1 MLELA
6 PPPSSAT
13 RRNHPSEVTHYILH
27 FSVSFQSPLGRR
39 LWYNVD
45 KAMDQT
51 LQILIQNGY
60 LDEAGA
66 SDLADLAKT
75 ESKSVRRL
83 VIDQGILDEDSLLSV
98 MAAYQDTEAIDL
110 ASMTIDTDV
119 TEAIPASTARMYNV
133 FPVAVDDTS
142 VTLATFDIVDP
153 RISDEIL
160 FTLSKEVRFVFA
172 REKDVLDRIAQ
183 YYGDANESV
192 ADMIKS
198 LGEGMTDDETLAAA
212 GNANDIASVESMAN
226 SNAIIKFVN
235 LILYQGVVDHAADIH
250 IEPFEDDFKIRYR
263 VDGALYAMKAPDVK
277 MAPAI
282 ISRVKILAGLNIAE
296 RRVPQDGRIALT
308 VAGRPVDLRV
318 SCLPTAH
325 GESVVMRILD
335 QTTTSLDLENVG
347 LPEDVYEQITMDIEK
362 PNGIFIVTGP
372 TGSGKTT
379 TLYSILRRINQIDTK
394 LLTAEEPVEYNVD
407 GIIQVPIDARAGNT
421 FARVLRAFLRQ
432 DPDVMMIGEIRDL
445 ETAEIAVQ
453 AALTGHFVF
462 STLHTNDAAG
472 AVMRLVD
479 MNVAPYL
486 LASTLE
492 GVLGQ
497 RLVRTCCKD
506 CKKSYEPDDDT
517 LSRIEMT
524 REQIGDRPFYYGTGC
539 KTCNGTGYKGRK
551 GVFEYLRMSNP
562 VRELVNDRAPTL
574 IIREKARELGM
585 RTMREDGI
593 RSILDGYTT
602 VDEVLR
608 YT

>member
-1 MLELA
+1 MLD
-6 PPPSSAT
+6 P
-13 RRNHPSEVTHYILH
+13 I
-27 FSVSFQSPLGRR
+27 
-39 LWYNVD
+39 
-45 KAMDQT
+45 
-51 LQILIQNGY
+51 LQILVQNGY
-60 LDEAGA
+60 IDDDTAK
-66 SDLADLAKT
+66 DLQEISKT
-75 ESKSVRRL
+75 ESKTIRQL
-83 VIDQGILDEDSLLSV
+83 VIDQGILSEDDLLAA

-110 ASMTIDTDV
+110 GSMTIDTDV
-119 TEAIPASTARMYNV
+119 TNAIPASTARMYNV
-133 FPVAVDDTS
+133 FPVASDDSS
-142 VTLATFDIVDP
+142 VTLATFDLVDP
-153 RISDEIL
+153 RISDEML
-160 FTLSKEVRFVFA
+160 FTLSKEVKFVFA
-172 REKDVLDRIAQ
+172 REKDVMDRIAQ

-198 LGEGMTDDETLAAA
+198 LGEGMSDDEGLTA
-212 GNANDIASVESMAN
+212 NVNDITSVENAAN
-226 SNAIIKFVN
+226 SSAIIRFVN
-235 LILYQGVVDHAADIH
+235 LVLYQGVVDRASDIH
-250 IEPFEDDFKIRYR
+250 IEPFEKDFKIRYR
-263 VDGALYAMKAPDVK
+263 VDGALYEMKAPDVK

-282 ISRVKILAGLNIAE
+282 ISRIKIRSNLNIAE
-296 RRVPQDGRIALT
+296 RRIPQDGRIALT
-308 VAGRPVDLRV
+308 VAGKPVDLRV

-335 QTTTSLDLENVG
+335 QSATSLDLENVG

-407 GIIQVPIDARAGNT
+407 GIVQVPIDAQAGNT
-421 FARVLRAFLRQ
+421 FAKVLRAFLRQ

-486 LASTLE
+486 LSSTLE

-497 RLVRTCCKD
+497 RLVRTCCRD
-506 CKKSYEPDDDT
+506 CKQAYEPDDET
-517 LSRIEMT
+517 LDRIEMT
-524 REQIGDRPFYYGTGC
+524 RDQIGGRPFYFGKGC

-562 VRELVNDRAPTL
+562 LRELVNNRAPTL
-574 IIREKARELGM
+574 VIREKARELGM

>member
-1 MLELA
+1 
-6 PPPSSAT
+6 
-13 RRNHPSEVTHYILH
+13 
-27 FSVSFQSPLGRR
+27 
-39 LWYNVD
+39 
-45 KAMDQT
+45 MDQI
-51 LQILIQNGY
+51 LQILVQNGY
-60 LDEAGA
+60 IDDAGA
-66 SDLADLAKT
+66 KDLQDLAKT
-75 ESKSVRRL
+75 ESKTTRQL
-83 VIDQGILDEDSLLSV
+83 VIDQGILDEDSLLAA

-110 ASMTIDTDV
+110 GNMTIDTEV

-133 FPVAVDDTS
+133 FPVAADESS
-142 VTLATFDIVDP
+142 VTLATFDLVDP

-172 REKDVLDRIAQ
+172 REKDVMDRIAQ
-183 YYGDANESV
+183 YYGDANASV

-198 LGEGMTDDETLAAA
+198 LGEGMSDDEALAAGA
-212 GNANDIASVESMAN
+212 NANDIASMESAAN
-226 SNAIIKFVN
+226 SNAIIRFVN

-250 IEPFEDDFKIRYR
+250 IEPFEHDFKIRYR

-379 TLYSILRRINQIDTK
+379 TLYSVLRRINQIDTK
-394 LLTAEEPVEYNVD
+394 LLTAEEPVEYNMD
-407 GIIQVPIDARAGNT
+407 GIVQVPIDARAGNT

-497 RLVRTCCKD
+497 RLVRTCCKE
-506 CKKSYEPDDDT
+506 CKEAYEPDDET
-517 LSRIEMT
+517 LERIEMT
-524 REQIGDRPFYYGTGC
+524 RDQIGGRPFYFGKGC

-562 VRELVNDRAPTL
+562 LRELVNNKAPTL
-574 IIREKARELGM
+574 IIREKALELGM

>member
-1 MLELA
+1 
-6 PPPSSAT
+6 
-13 RRNHPSEVTHYILH
+13 
-27 FSVSFQSPLGRR
+27 
-39 LWYNVD
+39 
-45 KAMDQT
+45 MDQI

-60 LDEAGA
+60 IDETGA
-66 SDLADLAKT
+66 AEIADLAKT
-75 ESKSVRRL
+75 ESKSVRKQIL
-83 VIDQGILDEDSLLSV
+83 DSGILDEDSLLAAMS
-98 MAAYQDTEAIDL
+98 AYQDTEAIDL
-110 ASMTIDTDV
+110 GSLTIDSSVTD
-119 TEAIPASTARMYNV
+119 TIPASTARMYNV
-133 FPVAVDDTS
+133 FPVAADDSS

-153 RISDEIL
+153 RISDEML

-172 REKDVLDRIAQ
+172 REKDVMDRISQ
-183 YYGDANESV
+183 YYGDANDSV

-212 GNANDIASVESMAN
+212 SSVNDIASMENAAN
-226 SNAIIKFVN
+226 SSAIIKFVN
-235 LILYQGVVDHAADIH
+235 LVLYQGVVDHAADIH
-250 IEPFEDDFKIRYR
+250 IEPFENDFKIRYR
-263 VDGALYAMKAPDVK
+263 VDGALYEMKAPDVK

-282 ISRVKILAGLNIAE
+282 ISRIKILANLNIAE

-379 TLYSILRRINQIDTK
+379 TLYSVLRRINTIDSK

-407 GIIQVPIDARAGNT
+407 GIVQVPIDARVGNT
-421 FARVLRAFLRQ
+421 FATVLRAFLRQ
-432 DPDVMMIGEIRDL
+432 DPDIMMVGEIRDL

-486 LASTLE
+486 LSSTLE
-492 GVLGQ
+492 AVLGQ
-497 RLVRTCCKD
+497 RLVRTVCRECKQA
-506 CKKSYEPDDDT
+506 YEPDNET
-517 LSRIEMT
+517 LERIEMT
-524 REQIGDRPFYYGTGC
+524 RDQIGGRPFYFGKGC
-539 KTCNGTGYKGRK
+539 KTCNGTGYKGRR

-562 VRELVNDRAPTL
+562 LRELINNKAPTL
-574 IIREKARELGM
+574 VIREKARELGM

-593 RSILDGYTT
+593 RAILDGYTT

>member
-1 MLELA
+1 MID
-6 PPPSSAT
+6 P
-13 RRNHPSEVTHYILH
+13 I
-27 FSVSFQSPLGRR
+27 
-39 LWYNVD
+39 
-45 KAMDQT
+45 
-51 LQILIQNGY
+51 LQILVQNGY
-60 LDEAGA
+60 IDEEQAKYLQ
-66 SDLADLAKT
+66 DLSKT
-75 ESKSVRRL
+75 EAKPVRRL
-83 VIDQGILDEDSLLSV
+83 VIDQEVLSEDDRLSA

-110 ASMTIDTDV
+110 GARTLETEI

-142 VTLATFDIVDP
+142 VTLATFDLVDP
-153 RISDEIL
+153 RISDEML

-172 REKDVLDRIAQ
+172 REKDVMDRISQ
-183 YYGDANESV
+183 YYGDASDSV

-198 LGEGMTDDETLAAA
+198 LGEGMDDDASLAA
-212 GNANDIASVESMAN
+212 NSNDIASMENAAN
-226 SNAIIKFVN
+226 SSAIIRFVN
-235 LILYQGVVDHAADIH
+235 LVLYQGVVDRAADIH
-250 IEPFEDDFKIRYR
+250 IEPFEHDFKIRYR
-263 VDGALYAMKAPDVK
+263 VDGALYEMKAPDVK

-282 ISRVKILAGLNIAE
+282 ISRIKILANLNIAE
-296 RRVPQDGRIALT
+296 RRIPQDGRIALT
-308 VAGRPVDLRV
+308 VAGKPVDLRV

-335 QTTTSLDLENVG
+335 QSATSLDLENVG

-407 GIIQVPIDARAGNT
+407 GIVQVPIDAQVGNT
-421 FARVLRAFLRQ
+421 FAKVLRAFLRQ

-486 LASTLE
+486 LSSTLE

-497 RLVRTCCKD
+497 RLVRTCCKE
-506 CKKSYEPDDDT
+506 CKQPYEPDDET
-517 LSRIEMT
+517 MERIEMT
-524 REQIGDRPFYYGTGC
+524 RDQIGGRPFYFGKGC

-551 GVFEYLRMSNP
+551 GVFEYLRMSGP
-562 VRELVNDRAPTL
+562 LRELVNNKAPTL